1 MADPLAS
8 LADCKAW
15 LGLATQADDA
25 LLSTLIGD
33 VSRAVLADLGRAAVL
48 PTTFVDTLDGGGVGA
63 IALRQWPVTRVLSC
77 LADGLPLAATPSPGQ
92 PGYVLEGADAAPPGT
107 MQRLLCR
114 GGVFPVGAQNVSV
127 TYRAGYEILA
137 EAAVVPSTAPYTI
150 VAQAPYGAWQID
162 TGVVGTLSPYTAAA
176 GVYTF
181 GAADAGASVFLS
193 YGYVPADLARATL
206 EWVADRYA
214 ARTRIGQ
221 SAKTLGGQ
229 ETASFIVKAM
239 PDIVDRLLR
248 PYRRVAG

>member
-1 MADPLAS
+1 MADALAS

-15 LGLATQADDA
+15 LGLATTTDDT

-33 VSRAVLADLGRAAVL
+33 VSRAILADLGRAAVL
-48 PTTFVDTLDGGGVGA
+48 PTTFVDTLDGGGASA

-77 LADGLPLAATPSPGQ
+77 LVDGLPLAAAPSPGR
-92 PGYVLEGADAAPPGT
+92 PGYVLEGAEVAPPGT
-107 MQRLLCR
+107 MQRLFCR
-114 GGVFPVGAQNVSV
+114 GGVFPAGAQNVSV

-137 EAAVVPSTAPYTI
+137 EAAVVPPTPPFTI
-150 VAQAPYGAWQID
+150 VAQALYGVWQID
-162 TGVVGTLSPYTAAA
+162 TGVVGTRGPYTAAA

-181 GAADAGASVFLS
+181 GAADAGASVSLS

-229 ETASFIVKAM
+229 ETASFAIKAM
-239 PDIVDRLLR
+239 PDVVDRLLR

>member
-1 MADPLAS
+1 MANALAS

-15 LGLATQADDA
+15 LSLASTADDA
-25 LLSTLIGD
+25 LLLALIGD

-48 PTTFVDTLDGGGVGA
+48 PTTFVDTLDGGGASA

-77 LADGLPLAATPSPGQ
+77 LVEGLPLALSPSPAQ
-92 PGYVLEGADAAPPGT
+92 PGIVLDGADAAPPGT
-107 MQRLLCR
+107 MQRVFRR
-114 GGVFPVGAQNVSV
+114 GGVFPAGAQNVSV
-127 TYRAGYEILA
+127 TYRAGYEILG
-137 EAAVVPSTAPYTI
+137 EAAVVPIEAPYTLL
-150 VAQAPYGAWQID
+150 AQAPYGAWQVD
-162 TGVVGTLSPYTAAA
+162 TGVAGAQEAYTVAA

-181 GAADAGASVFLS
+181 GATDAGASVSLS